1 MAYDFDKIARDY
13 DRLNRI
19 MTLGLD
25 RRWRR
30 HAVHQLSSPRCPLS
44 ALDVACGTGD
54 MMVEL
59 VRQGCTVTG
68 VDLSQEMLS
77 IARHKLAHSSVSRFA
92 AASSP
97 NLGEQLNT
105 THSNSPSKLEG
116 VPAGRGRVS
125 SATAEASEFLDDQMH
140 ISNSPSKLEGVPAG
154 RGRVSSATAGAGEL
168 PDDQMHLSNSP
179 SKLEGVPALRG
190 RMSSATAGGGEFPD
204 DPMHISNSPS
214 KLEGV
219 PAGRGRVSIAMPGAV
234 SFQLANAEHLP
245 FPDATFDA
253 VTCAFGIRNFVHLEQ
268 GLREMLRVLKPGGR
282 LLLLEMATPDSPLVR
297 PLYHLYAR
305 RIIPLLGHLLAGNRQ
320 AYTYLPASIERF
332 PKGSALTAILQRCGF
347 DHITHHKYTFG
358 VCRRYMAV
366 KQ

>member
-30 HAVHQLSSPRCPLS
+30 HAVRQLSSPHCPLS

-59 VRQGCTVTG
+59 ARQGCTVTG
-68 VDLSQEMLS
+68 VDLSQEMLA

-125 SATAEASEFLDDQMH
+125 
-140 ISNSPSKLEGVPAG
+140 
-154 RGRVSSATAGAGEL
+154 GAML
-168 PDDQMHLSNSP
+168 
-179 SKLEGVPALRG
+179 
-190 RMSSATAGGGEFPD
+190 
-204 DPMHISNSPS
+204 
-214 KLEGV
+214 
-219 PAGRGRVSIAMPGAV
+219 GAV
-234 SFQLANAEHLP
+234 SFQLADAEHLP
-245 FPDATFDA
+245 FEDATFDI

-268 GLREMLRVLKPGGR
+268 GLCEMLRVLKPGGH

-297 PLYHLYAR
+297 PLYNLYAR